1 MAKRRRKP
9 LLNPASLPG
18 PDDIHRR
25 ELPNG
30 IVVLAREN
38 RSSPSVVVMGSLRAN
53 GLAEDRA
60 RAGLAGLTASGLM
73 RGTGRRSFQEIYESI
88 EAIGASL
95 GVSAGKVGTALH
107 GKSLAEDL
115 RLLLELLDEVLRHP
129 TFPEDSIAQLRHEKL
144 TGLAIRDDDTG
155 ARADLVFDEI
165 AYPNHPFAIPGEGF
179 RDSVSHLGPQD
190 LVAFHR
196 SQYGPRGMILCIVG
210 AIDPDG
216 AIDLVREILGSWE
229 GRNPDPDPVIPAA
242 SAPSGLRRRAVA
254 ISGKVQADLVVGSPG
269 PSRFDEHYLAAALG
283 NHILGRF
290 GLMGRIG
297 EAVREKAGLA
307 YYAYSA
313 LEGGAGPG
321 AWKAVA
327 GVHPDH
333 LEKAL
338 DLIRREIGRIGERGV
353 TARELEDNHAHFIGR
368 LPLQL
373 ETNEGVA
380 GSLLHLERY
389 RLGLDY
395 YFGYPERVKAIR
407 REHIVEAI
415 RKHLHPERLAIG
427 IGGPPGVEDAG

>member
-9 LLNPASLPG
+9 SPTPASLPG

-38 RSSPSVVVMGSLRAN
+38 RSSPSVVLAGSLRAN
-53 GLAEDRA
+53 GLSEDGPQ
-60 RAGLAGLTASGLM
+60 AGLADLAASGLM
-73 RGTGRRSFQEIYESI
+73 RGTERHSFQEIYESI
-88 EAIGASL
+88 EAIGATL
-95 GVSAGKVGTALH
+95 GVSGGKVGTSLH

-115 RLLLELLDEVLRHP
+115 RLLLELLDEVLRWP

-144 TGLAIRDDDTG
+144 TGLTIRDDDTG
-155 ARADLVFDEI
+155 ARADLAFDEI
-165 AYPNHPFAIPGEGF
+165 AYPNHPYGIPDEGS
-179 RDSVSHLGPQD
+179 RDSVSQLTAQD

-210 AIDPDG
+210 AVDPD
-216 AIDLVREILGSWE
+216 AAVDLVRETLGSWRAGNSDLE
-229 GRNPDPDPVIPAA
+229 LKIPAA
-242 SAPSGLRRRAVA
+242 PGPSGLRRRAVA
-254 ISGKVQADLVVGSPG
+254 VSGKVQADLVVGAPG
-269 PSRFDEHYLAAALG
+269 PSRFDEHYLAAAVG

-321 AWKAVA
+321 AWKTVA
-327 GVHPDH
+327 GVHPDN

-353 TARELEDNHAHFIGR
+353 TAGELEDNHAHFIGR

-395 YFGYPERVKAIR
+395 YRGYPERVKAIR
-407 REHIVEAI
+407 REHVVEAI
-415 RKHLHPERLAIG
+415 RRHLHPERLAIG